1 VLPKIHKKG
10 TSFKGAALYLLHD
23 KESRTSDDRVAWTQA
38 HNIAVNDPDMAWRIM
53 AATALDRD
61 RLKEQAGIPP
71 TGNKSDKCVLHL
83 SISWREDEAKGL
95 TQEDM
100 QIATSRTIK
109 TLGAQDHQSLVI
121 AHTDTKHPHVHI
133 LINRV
138 NPEDGRMLS
147 SSKEK
152 AKLQALALE
161 MEKERGKIYCE
172 NRVLNAQARER
183 GEYTRYAVLDR
194 RMYDEISQHL
204 TITNDNRDAIERA
217 RMGQKTRDAALAQ
230 KGRDQADQH
239 REDWKSLIEAV
250 KADGTKAREA
260 YQKAKA
266 QAVEAVRMSYRPQ
279 WRDLHRQQQ
288 SEIESFHQRE
298 ESLMGRL
305 HNALQTA
312 SVSNEDDDK
321 WGKVNIKDIFA
332 NVLSKEKRL
341 TALENAQAL
350 ASDNLRRE
358 QKSKE
363 RIAIA
368 KERETFK
375 DNTSHQRTEFL
386 DQAAKLKAV
395 HEKNRKELQ
404 QEWRNR
410 HKERNREWHDFS
422 QKLELKEKAKSDFTD
437 AASQKPM
444 DTETTKARIRDRL
457 RQQREA
463 DRDKDR
469 GGR

>member
-1 VLPKIHKKG
+1 M
-10 TSFKGAALYLLHD
+10 SN
-23 KESRTSDDRVAWTQA
+23 DRVAWTQA

-61 RLKEQAGIPP
+61 RLKKQAGIPP

-95 TQEDM
+95 DDEGM
-100 QIATSRTIK
+100 QIAAKRAIK

-152 AKLQALALE
+152 SKLQALALE
-161 MEKERGKIYCE
+161 MEKERGEIYCE
-172 NRVLNAQARER
+172 NRLLNAEARER
-183 GEYTRYAVLDR
+183 GEYTRYAVFDR
-194 RMYDEISQHL
+194 RMYDEISQYVQ
-204 TITNDNRDAIERA
+204 ITNDNRDAIERA
-217 RMGQKTRDAALAQ
+217 RIGQKTRDAALAQ

-239 REDWKSLIEAV
+239 REDWRSLVEAV
-250 KADGTKAREA
+250 KADGTKARQA
-260 YQKAKA
+260 YQKAKT
-266 QAVEAVRMSYRPQ
+266 QAVEAVRMSYRPK

-288 SEIESFHQRE
+288 EDIESFHQRE

-312 SVSNEDDDK
+312 SVSNEGGDQR
-321 WGKVNIKDIFA
+321 GKVNIKDIFA
-332 NVLSKEKRL
+332 NVLSKDKRL
-341 TALENAQAL
+341 TALNKAQAL

-363 RIAIA
+363 RIAIG
-368 KERETFK
+368 KEKKAFK
-375 DNTSHQRTEFL
+375 DIISQRRIDFL
-386 DQAAKLKAV
+386 DKAAKLKVV
-395 HEKNRKELQ
+395 HENDRKELQ
-404 QEWRNR
+404 QDWRNR
-410 HKERNREWHDFS
+410 HKERNLEWYDFS
-422 QKLELKEKAKSDFTD
+422 QKLELKEKAKTNFTD
-437 AASQKPM
+437 AAIKKPA
-444 DTETTKARIRDRL
+444 DTETTKDRIRDRL

>member
-1 VLPKIHKKG
+1 MLPKIHKKG

-23 KESRTSDDRVAWTQA
+23 KGSRDSHDRVAWTQT
-38 HNIAVNDPDMAWRIM
+38 HNIAVNDPDTAWRIM

-95 TQEDM
+95 DDEGM
-100 QIATSRTIK
+100 QIAAKRAIK

-121 AHTDTKHPHVHI
+121 AHQDTKHPHVHI

-161 MEKERGKIYCE
+161 MEKERGEIYCE
-172 NRVLNAQARER
+172 NRVLNAEARER

-217 RMGQKTRDAALAQ
+217 RMGQKQRDAALAQ

-239 REDWKSLIEAV
+239 REDWKSLIETV
-250 KADGTKAREA
+250 KEEGAQIRQDHH
-260 YQKAKA
+260 KAKA
-266 QAVEAVRMSYRPQ
+266 QAVEAVRMNYRPK

-288 SEIESFHQRE
+288 EEQARFHKREQR
-298 ESLMGRL
+298 LIGRL

-312 SVSNEDDDK
+312 SVSHENGTELNK
-321 WGKVNIKDIFA
+321 ARIKDVFSNII
-332 NVLSKEKRL
+332 SKEKRFA
-341 TALENAQAL
+341 ALEKSQKYSSRKL
-350 ASDNLRRE
+350 HCE
-358 QKSKE
+358 QKAAE
-363 RIAIA
+363 QAAIGKQKKA
-368 KERETFK
+368 LK
-375 DNTSHQRTEFL
+375 DNAAQRRVSFL
-386 DQAAKLKAV
+386 KQAEDLKIA
-395 HEKNRKELQ
+395 HEQSRKDLQ
-404 QEWRNR
+404 QQWRAR
-410 HKERNREWHDFS
+410 HIERNREWHDFS
-422 QKLELKEKAKSDFTD
+422 QKIELKEKAKTDFSGVAND
-437 AASQKPM
+437 ERNGK
-444 DTETTKARIRDRL
+444 ETTKARIRERL
-457 RQQREA
+457 QQRREA
-463 DRDKDR
+463 ARDKDR